1 VRAAIVAARGVEC
14 TPTPAQIGCGENQAL
29 AKGEK
34 VKTPNIK

>member
-1 VRAAIVAARGVEC
+1 VHASVVVARGVEC

-34 VKTPNIK
+34 VKTRQY